1 MMKKIF
7 MIAVLVFSAAA
18 FAKAQTISASY
29 KAEMVKMLDALHTK
43 SLLIQTLDQ
52 SWSQMGIPNATRLA
66 NAVVSDLWPDLLEEY
81 ILEYAKHF
89 TLQDLKNVNEFYA
102 TPTGKKVCD
111 TINEIAA
118 NVNSTMQTKYMTRIS
133 NLITKYMQ

>member
-1 MMKKIF
+1 MMKKIL

-29 KAEMVKMLDALHTK
+29 KAEMV
-43 SLLIQTLDQ
+43 
-52 SWSQMGIPNATRLA
+52 QMGIPNATRLA

-89 TLQDLKNVNEFYA
+89 TLQDLKNVNAFYA

-111 TINEIAA
+111 TINEIVA
-118 NVNSTMQTKYMTRIS
+118 NVNSTLQTKYMTRIS
-133 NLITKYMQ
+133 DLITRYMQ

>member
-1 MMKKIF
+1 MKKF
-7 MIAVLVFSAAA
+7 LMIAVLVFSAAS

-43 SLLIQTLDQ
+43 SLVIQTLDQ
-52 SWSQMGIPNATRLA
+52 TWSQMGIPNSARLA
-66 NAVVSDLWPDLLEEY
+66 DAVISDLWPDLLDEY
-81 ILEYAKHF
+81 TLEYAKHF